1 LQFKD
6 ASSIRDFAQS
16 TVAEAFDSVRQETQ
30 TTPRKSQPES
40 DAAIKD
46 ALALTMLSQ
55 MQDGTPNS
63 PYSNG
68 QD

>member
-30 TTPRKSQPES
+30 TTPRKGKPES
-40 DAAIKD
+40 EAIKD

-55 MQDGTPNS
+55 MQDGTPSS